1 MARLNVLTGEAIA
14 TVEAP
19 APKTRRSKKAP
30 AVRVPKV
37 STLPGIIAAFPQSMF
52 AVLTNNPDDVE
63 PARAETIR
71 ENFLQY
77 AITHPGAKN
86 WRAAFDAFWHIQQTG
101 GKGETTRITS
111 TLDPLLTRAFPKN
124 LRRVIA
130 SRGDAV
136 AFEEALKG
144 RALFSRKYEH
154 KSYLPLSIEVL
165 PPHRCPARVPA
176 VSISHTYFLPG
187 DKLVRDPEILFAVIE
202 LDAWLPYEITQD
214 SIGIHRNAYDE
225 GGLHSQTVADI
236 RPHAGAW
243 ALNLAKQGW
252 CAAEPSHLEP
262 GRTNVGSMIE
272 AKLAAKESLAAKVIP
287 FPKLKATPKN
297 PALAKALAALN
308 GVTMPGR

>member
-1 MARLNVLTGEAIA
+1 
-14 TVEAP
+14 
-19 APKTRRSKKAP
+19 
-30 AVRVPKV
+30 
-37 STLPGIIAAFPQSMF
+37 MF
-52 AVLTNNPDDVE
+52 AMLTNNPADAE
-63 PARAETIR
+63 PARAEEIR
-71 ENFLQY
+71 DNFLQY
-77 AITHPGAKN
+77 ALAHPGAKN
-86 WRAAFDAFWHIQQTG
+86 WRTAFDAFWHIQQTG

-176 VSISHTYFLPG
+176 VSVSHTYFLPQKGPGG

-202 LDAWLPYEITQD
+202 LDAWLPYGITQD

-252 CAAEPSHLEP
+252 HEKPREEIGA
-262 GRTNVGSMIE
+262 NVGSMIE
-272 AKLAAKESLAAKVIP
+272 KQLAAKVIP
-287 FPKLKATPKN
+287 FPKPKAAPKN

-308 GVTMPGR
+308 SVTMPGR

>member
-1 MARLNVLTGEAIA
+1 MSRLNVLTGEAIA

-19 APKTRRSKKAP
+19 APKARRSKKAP
-30 AVRVPKV
+30 AAPKVRAPKV
-37 STLPGIIAAFPQSMF
+37 STLPAIIAAFPQGMFSM
-52 AVLTNNPDDVE
+52 LTGNPADAE
-63 PARAETIR
+63 PARAEEIR
-71 ENFLQY
+71 DNFLQY
-77 AITHPGAKN
+77 ALAHPGAKN
-86 WRAAFDAFWHIQQTG
+86 WRAAFDAFWHIQSTG
-101 GKGETTRITS
+101 GKGETTRITPS
-111 TLDPLLTRAFPKN
+111 LDPLLTRAFPKA
-124 LRRVIA
+124 LRRVLA

-136 AFEEALKG
+136 AFENALKG
-144 RALFSRKYEH
+144 RALFDKKYEL
-154 KSYLPLSIEVL
+154 KGQTPLFIEVL
-165 PPHRCPARVPA
+165 PAHRCPARVPA
-176 VSISHTYFLPG
+176 VAARVKG
-187 DKLVRDPEILFAVIE
+187 GPEILFAVIE
-202 LDAWLPYEITQD
+202 LDAWLPYEITED
-214 SIGIHRNAYDE
+214 SIGLKRNAYAE
-225 GGLHSQTVADI
+225 GGLQSQIAADI

>member
-1 MARLNVLTGEAIA
+1 MARLNVLTGETIA

-37 STLPGIIAAFPQSMF
+37 STLPGIIAAFPQGMF
-52 AVLTNNPDDVE
+52 AMLTNNPADAE
-63 PARAETIR
+63 PARAEEIR
-71 ENFLQY
+71 DGFLKY
-77 AITHPGAKN
+77 ALAHPGAKN
-86 WRAAFDAFWHIQQTG
+86 WRSAFDAFWHIQQTG

-136 AFEEALKG
+136 AFEDALKG

-154 KSYLPLSIEVL
+154 KSFLPLSIEVL
-165 PPHRCPARVPA
+165 PPHRCPSRVPA
-176 VSISHTYFLPG
+176 VAVSHTYFLPG

-225 GGLHSQTVADI
+225 GGLHSQIVADI

-243 ALNLAKQGW
+243 AINLAKQGW
-252 CAAEPSHLEP
+252 HEKPREEIGA
-262 GRTNVGSMIE
+262 NVGSMIE
-272 AKLAAKESLAAKVIP
+272 KQLAAKVIP
-287 FPKLKATPKN
+287 FPKPKATPKN

-308 GVTMPGR
+308 SVTMPGR

>member
-14 TVEAP
+14 TVEPP
-19 APKTRRSKKAP
+19 APKARRSKKTPAAP
-30 AVRVPKV
+30 KVRAPKV
-37 STLPGIIAAFPQSMF
+37 STLPAIIAAFPQGMF
-52 AVLTNNPDDVE
+52 AMLTGNPADAE
-63 PARAETIR
+63 PARAEEIR
-71 ENFLQY
+71 DNFLQY
-77 AITHPGAKN
+77 ALAHPGAKN

-130 SRGDAV
+130 SRGDAA

-176 VSISHTYFLPG
+176 VSVSHTYFLPG

-243 ALNLAKQGW
+243 AINLAKQGW
-252 CAAEPSHLEP
+252 HEKPREEIGA
-262 GRTNVGSMIE
+262 NVGSMIE
-272 AKLAAKESLAAKVIP
+272 KQLAAKVIP
-287 FPKLKATPKN
+287 FPKPKAAPKN

-308 GVTMPGR
+308 SVTMPGR

>member
-30 AVRVPKV
+30 GVRVPKV
-37 STLPGIIAAFPQSMF
+37 STLPGIIAAFPQGMF
-52 AVLTNNPDDVE
+52 AMLTNNPADAE
-63 PARAETIR
+63 PARAEEIR
-71 ENFLQY
+71 DNFLQY
-77 AITHPGAKN
+77 ALAHPGAKN

-136 AFEEALKG
+136 AFEDALKG
-144 RALFSRKYEH
+144 RALFDKKYEL
-154 KSYLPLSIEVL
+154 KGQTPLFIEVL
-165 PPHRCPARVPA
+165 PAHRCPSRVPA
-176 VSISHTYFLPG
+176 VAARVKG
-187 DKLVRDPEILFAVIE
+187 GPEILFAVIE
-202 LDAWLPYEITQD
+202 LDAWLPYEITED
-214 SIGIHRNAYDE
+214 SIGLKRNAYAE
-225 GGLHSQTVADI
+225 GGLQSQIAADI

-252 CAAEPSHLEP
+252 HEKPREEIGA
-262 GRTNVGSMIE
+262 NVGSMIE
-272 AKLAAKESLAAKVIP
+272 KQFAAKVIP
-287 FPKLKATPKN
+287 FPKPKATPKN

-308 GVTMPGR
+308 SVTMPGR

>member
-1 MARLNVLTGEAIA
+1 MSRLNVLTGEAIA

-37 STLPGIIAAFPQSMF
+37 STLPGIIAAFPQGMF
-52 AVLTNNPDDVE
+52 AMLTNNPADAE
-63 PARAETIR
+63 SARAEEIR
-71 ENFLQY
+71 DNFLQY
-77 AITHPGAKN
+77 ALAHPGAKN

-136 AFEEALKG
+136 AFELALKG
-144 RALFSRKYEH
+144 RAIFSRKYEY
-154 KSYLPLSIEVL
+154 KAYLPLSIEVL

-176 VSISHTYFLPG
+176 VSVSHTYFLPG

-214 SIGIHRNAYDE
+214 SIGIHRNAYEE
-225 GGLHSQTVADI
+225 GGLHSQIVADI

-243 ALNLAKQGW
+243 AINFAKQGW
-252 CAAEPSHLEP
+252 HEKPREEIGA
-262 GRTNVGSMIE
+262 NVGSMIE
-272 AKLAAKESLAAKVIP
+272 KQLAAKVIA
-287 FPKLKATPKN
+287 FPKPKASPKD

-308 GVTMPGR
+308 SVTMPGR

>member
-37 STLPGIIAAFPQSMF
+37 STLPGIIAAFPQGMF
-52 AVLTNNPDDVE
+52 AMLTNNPADAE
-63 PARAETIR
+63 PARAEEIR
-71 ENFLQY
+71 DNFLQY
-77 AITHPGAKN
+77 ALAHPGAKN

-176 VSISHTYFLPG
+176 VSVSHTYFLPG

-214 SIGIHRNAYDE
+214 SIGIHRNAYEE

-243 ALNLAKQGW
+243 AINLAKQGW
-252 CAAEPSHLEP
+252 HEKPREEIGA
-262 GRTNVGSMIE
+262 NVGSMIE
-272 AKLAAKESLAAKVIP
+272 KQLAAKVIP
-287 FPKLKATPKN
+287 FPKPKATHTAADHRQN

-308 GVTMPGR
+308 SVTMPGR

>member
-37 STLPGIIAAFPQSMF
+37 STLPGIIAAFPQGMF
-52 AVLTNNPDDVE
+52 AMLTNNPADAE
-63 PARAETIR
+63 PARAEEIR
-71 ENFLQY
+71 DNFLQY
-77 AITHPGAKN
+77 ALAHPGAKN

-154 KSYLPLSIEVL
+154 KSYLSLSIEVL

-176 VSISHTYFLPG
+176 VSVSHTYFLPG

-252 CAAEPSHLEP
+252 HEKPREEIGA
-262 GRTNVGSMIE
+262 NVGSMIE
-272 AKLAAKESLAAKVIP
+272 KQLAAKVIP
-287 FPKLKATPKN
+287 FPKPKAAPKN

-308 GVTMPGR
+308 SVTMPGR

>member
-37 STLPGIIAAFPQSMF
+37 STLPGIIAAFPQGMF
-52 AVLTNNPDDVE
+52 AMLTNNPADAE
-63 PARAETIR
+63 PARAEEIR
-71 ENFLQY
+71 DNFLQY
-77 AITHPGAKN
+77 ALAHPGAKN
-86 WRAAFDAFWHIQQTG
+86 WRAAFDAFWHIQSTG
-101 GKGETTRITS
+101 GKGETTRITPS
-111 TLDPLLTRAFPKN
+111 LDPLLTRAFPKA

-130 SRGDAV
+130 ARGDSIT
-136 AFEEALKG
+136 FEDALKG
-144 RALFSRKYEH
+144 RALFDKKYEL
-154 KSYLPLSIEVL
+154 KGQTPLFIEVL
-165 PPHRCPARVPA
+165 PAHRCPARVPA
-176 VSISHTYFLPG
+176 VAARVKG
-187 DKLVRDPEILFAVIE
+187 GPEILFAVIE
-202 LDAWLPYEITQD
+202 LDAWLPYEITED
-214 SIGIHRNAYDE
+214 SIGLKRNAYAE
-225 GGLHSQTVADI
+225 GGLQSQIAADI

-272 AKLAAKESLAAKVIP
+272 AKLAAKVIP
-287 FPKLKATPKN
+287 FPKPKATPKN

-308 GVTMPGR
+308 SVTMPGR

>member
-37 STLPGIIAAFPQSMF
+37 STLPAIIAAFPQGMF
-52 AVLTNNPDDVE
+52 AMLTNNPADAE
-63 PARAETIR
+63 PARAEEIR
-71 ENFLQY
+71 DNFLQY
-77 AITHPGAKN
+77 ALAHPGAKN

-144 RALFSRKYEH
+144 RAIFSRKYEY

-176 VSISHTYFLPG
+176 VSVSHTYFLPG

-225 GGLHSQTVADI
+225 GGLHSQTVTDI

-252 CAAEPSHLEP
+252 HEKPREEIGA
-262 GRTNVGSMIE
+262 NVGSMIE
-272 AKLAAKESLAAKVIP
+272 KQLAAKVIP
-287 FPKLKATPKN
+287 FPKPKAAPKN

-308 GVTMPGR
+308 SVKMPGR

>member
-1 MARLNVLTGEAIA
+1 
-14 TVEAP
+14 
-19 APKTRRSKKAP
+19 
-30 AVRVPKV
+30 VRVPKV
-37 STLPGIIAAFPQSMF
+37 STLPGIIAAFPQGMF
-52 AVLTNNPDDVE
+52 AMLTNNPADAE
-63 PARAETIR
+63 PARAEEIR
-71 ENFLQY
+71 DNFLQY
-77 AITHPGAKN
+77 ALAHPGAKN

-176 VSISHTYFLPG
+176 VSVSHTYFLPG

-243 ALNLAKQGW
+243 AINLAKQGW
-252 CAAEPSHLEP
+252 HEKPREEIGA
-262 GRTNVGSMIE
+262 NVGSMIE
-272 AKLAAKESLAAKVIP
+272 KQLAAKVIP
-287 FPKLKATPKN
+287 FPKPKAAPKN

-308 GVTMPGR
+308 SVTMPGR